1 MSNSSSNPTYGGICL
16 DGLKKIPENYRD
28 ILHIGKNV
36 FIKSGTI
43 LAGEGFHF
51 RRDEYNKLI
60 FTPHRHGVQI
70 LDDVHVG
77 SHCTI
82 DRGRVR
88 DTIIGKGT
96 KIDNGTHISHNCVIG
111 ENCIIGQG
119 ASILGS
125 VEIGNNSEIWSHSTI
140 HQGVKVGNNC
150 AVGANTYLRKNVP
163 DNHVAFTG
171 LAGLVIKPMNES
183 KKYKKRGGG
192 VSKALNGKSSN
203 DSSW

>member
-1 MSNSSSNPTYGGICL
+1 MSNSSNSPIFGGICL
-16 DGLKKIPENYRD
+16 DGLKKIPEEYRD

-70 LDDVHVG
+70 LDDVYVG

-82 DRGRVR
+82 DRGRIR
-88 DTIIGKGT
+88 DTIIGRGT

-125 VEIGNNSEIWSHSTI
+125 VEIGDNTEIWSHCTI
-140 HQGVKVGNNC
+140 HQGVKIGNNS
-150 AVGANTYLRKNVP
+150 AVGANTYLRKDVP
-163 DNHVAFTG
+163 PNHVAYMG
-171 LAGLVIKPMNES
+171 VKGLVIKPISDS

-192 VSKALNGKSSN
+192 VLKTLNGKPIN
-203 DSSW
+203 DCSW